1 LLGDANRH
9 AQATISRS
17 AEKNNKFF
25 QEERER
31 LDRWAE
37 DMILA
42 SEKELSDT
50 KAQIKALTRQA
61 RMATTM
67 EEQKEIQKRVAELE
81 KAKRRQRSRIF
92 DVEDEIEAK
101 RDRLITHLEK
111 RISKKTE
118 VTPLFTIQWEVA

>member
-1 LLGDANRH
+1 
-9 AQATISRS
+9 
-17 AEKNNKFF
+17 
-25 QEERER
+25 
-31 LDRWAE
+31 
-37 DMILA
+37 
-42 SEKELSDT
+42 
-50 KAQIKALTRQA
+50 
-61 RMATTM
+61 M